1 VALPK
6 IGFNEGSML
15 RRVVL
20 HVATFVLGS
29 VAFIGIAS
37 FVLVSIAK
45 GIVSPADPTAVDEEP
60 ALAGRA
66 TPRVPHTSSTRPASR
81 VHTRGGA
88 LPAPAITAAAQTGTP
103 ND

>member
-15 RRVVL
+15 RRIVL

-29 VAFIGIAS
+29 VAFIGITS
-37 FVLVSIAK
+37 LILVSIASHL
-45 GIVSPADPTAVDEEP
+45 VAPADPTAADDEP
-60 ALAGRA
+60 ALAGSA
-66 TPRVPHTSSTRPASR
+66 MPRVPHTTSTKPASR
-81 VHTRGGA
+81 LHKRGGA
-88 LPAPAITAAAQTGTP
+88 TPAPAVTAAAQAGTQ